1 MDLYAENILEHFKN
15 PHHFGELENPS
26 VSESESNPLCG
37 DKYAMDLDVDDKGII
52 RDVAFSGEGCAIS
65 KAAVSM
71 LCDEIIGKNIEDAG
85 KIDKDAVYDLLGTEV
100 SAGRA
105 KCALLGLELL
115 KKSLKKYSGK
125 VKNTDK

>member
-15 PHHFGELENPS
+15 PHHCGELDNPS

-37 DKYAMDLDVDDKGII
+37 DKYAMDLMIDEAGVI
-52 RDVAFSGEGCAIS
+52 RDVAFRGEGCAIS

-71 LCDEIIGKNIEDAG
+71 LTDELIGVNVNDAAA
-85 KIDKDAVYDLLGTEV
+85 IDKDKIYEMLGTEV

-115 KKSLKKYSGK
+115 KKSIKKYGGK
-125 VKNTDK
+125 EKNTDQ

>member
-15 PHHFGELENPS
+15 PHHFGELDNPS

-37 DKYAMDLDVDDKGII
+37 DKYSMDLRIDDKGLI
-52 RDVAFSGEGCAIS
+52 REVAFRGEGCAIS

-71 LCDEIIGKNIEDAG
+71 LCDEIIGKNVEEAA
-85 KIDKDAVYDLLGTEV
+85 KIDKENIYELLGTEV

-115 KKSLKKYSGK
+115 KKSLKKYCGES
-125 VKNTDK
+125 KNSDQ

>member
-15 PHHFGELENPS
+15 PHHFGELKDPS

-37 DKYAMDLDVDDKGII
+37 DKYVMDLAIDDEGVI
-52 RDVAFSGEGCAIS
+52 RDVAFKGEGCAIS

-71 LCDEIIGKNIEDAG
+71 LADILIGMTVHDAAAVDKN
-85 KIDKDAVYDLLGTEV
+85 KIYELLGTEV

-115 KKSLKKYSGK
+115 KKSLKKYSGERK
-125 VKNTDK
+125 KSDQ